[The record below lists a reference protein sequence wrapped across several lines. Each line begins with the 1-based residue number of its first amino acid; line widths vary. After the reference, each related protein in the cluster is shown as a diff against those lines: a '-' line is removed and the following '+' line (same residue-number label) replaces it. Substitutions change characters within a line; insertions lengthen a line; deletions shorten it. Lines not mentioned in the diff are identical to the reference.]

1 MIWSFG
7 QHCMDIVTE
16 ELRWTP
22 NKDFAAYVAA
32 ECALSHMRVWQDQ
45 RQAADSPPNWF
56 CNGYSANELL
66 ELKKKWLAYHAKKT
80 EGVLSLLLC
89 CYDMPFV
96 VKHSGGPDFKKYG
109 VHNGSRCKLKA
120 WKLDETD
127 DKAVQAN
134 TNEAMIVLQAMP
146 KILYLEMEQE
156 LKMPYP
162 GLPPKWFA
170 MKPVEIYWTLDNDE
184 HIEIARRG
192 FPLVPNFSTT
202 IDGATGQTLKA
213 SIADLGDFGSV
224 PSHHASMRGYI
235 ALSRITAATI
245 F

>member
-1 MIWSFG
+1 M
-7 QHCMDIVTE
+7 
-16 ELRWTP
+16 
-22 NKDFAAYVAA
+22 
-32 ECALSHMRVWQDQ
+32 
-45 RQAADSPPNWF
+45 
-56 CNGYSANELL
+56 
-66 ELKKKWLAYHAKKT
+66 
-80 EGVLSLLLC
+80 
-89 CYDMPFV
+89 
-96 VKHSGGPDFKKYG
+96 
-109 VHNGSRCKLKA
+109 KA

-224 PSHHASMRGYI
+224 PSHHAAMRGYM
-235 ALSRITAATI
+235 ALSRVTTAT
-245 F
+245 FFSYLFKVRTR